1 MPKSTRLRRTI
12 YSHWLKYRPEMVKE
26 LTRTN
31 ELAEALR
38 QAEWGTV
45 DLLYELVS
53 IKKMQYQAAWE
64 LATEEWRQPV
74 TEARPQEPSSV
85 NPTLNPHSSRLVTSE

>member
-1 MPKSTRLRRTI
+1 MPKTTRLRRMI
-12 YSHWLKYRPEMVKE
+12 YSHWLKYRPKMVEE

-38 QAEWGTV
+38 QAEWRTV
-45 DLLYELVS
+45 DLLHELVS
-53 IKKMQYQAAWE
+53 VKKIPYQAAWK
-64 LATEEWRQPV
+64 LATEEWNLPE
-74 TEARPQEPSSV
+74 TEALPQEPSSV

>member
-1 MPKSTRLRRTI
+1 
-12 YSHWLKYRPEMVKE
+12 MVKE

>member
-1 MPKSTRLRRTI
+1 
-12 YSHWLKYRPEMVKE
+12 MVEE

-31 ELAEALR
+31 RLTEALR
-38 QAEWGTV
+38 QAEWRTV

-53 IKKMQYQAAWE
+53 VKKMQYQAAWE
-64 LATEEWRQPV
+64 LATQEWRLPE

-85 NPTLNPHSSRLVTSE
+85 NPTLNPYSSPLLTSE

>member
-12 YSHWLKYRPEMVKE
+12 HSHWLKYRPKMVEE

-38 QAEWGTV
+38 QAESRTV
-45 DLLYELVS
+45 DLLYELIS
-53 IKKMQYQAAWE
+53 IKKIPYQAAWE
-64 LATEEWRQPV
+64 LATEEWNLPEA
-74 TEARPQEPSSV
+74 EARLKEPSSV